1 LRSTQNGAKYRRTAT
16 GLSTYPFAPV
26 CHPVGDLAAA
36 ELGLAAAAAHHV
48 MLASPNTAGG
58 NQQTAQ
64 FMEDDILVERLPI
77 ANGPL
82 WGSID
87 RSGLGVEVDEA
98 KLMGFDRSYR
108 EVGDFPTYAGKTSN
122 Q

>member
-1 LRSTQNGAKYRRTAT
+1 
-16 GLSTYPFAPV
+16 
-26 CHPVGDLAAA
+26 
-36 ELGLAAAAAHHV
+36 

-77 ANGPL
+77 ADGPA

-87 RSGLGVEVDEA
+87 RPGLGVEVDVA
-98 KLMGFDRSYR
+98 KLMRFDQSYR
-108 EVGDFPTYAGKTSN
+108 KLGDFPTYAGKTSN
-122 Q
+122 R